1 MKVYKGIIKKL
12 KPNQIFV
19 FGSNTQGRHGKGS
32 ALCAKQSFGAIYGQS
47 QGLQGQSYAIVT
59 KDLTKNVHPSISNS
73 YIIKQIKDLYLFA
86 IEHSELEFVIA
97 YSGTRPNLNGYSNQ
111 EMADMFSEIE
121 IPKNII
127 FEYEFSKLL
136 RKNSGIKF

>member
-1 MKVYKGIIKKL
+1 MKTYKNLVKKL

-32 ALCAKQSFGAIYGQS
+32 ALFAKQNFGAIYGQS

-59 KDLTKNVHPSISNS
+59 KNLNKNIHPSISS
-73 YIIKQIKDLYLFA
+73 SDIIEQIKKLYLFA
-86 IEHSELEFVIA
+86 KENPEKEFIIA
-97 YSGTRPNLNGYSNQ
+97 YSGTKVNLNGYSNQ
-111 EMADMFSEIE
+111 EMANMFSNID

-136 RKNSGIKF
+136 KNNK